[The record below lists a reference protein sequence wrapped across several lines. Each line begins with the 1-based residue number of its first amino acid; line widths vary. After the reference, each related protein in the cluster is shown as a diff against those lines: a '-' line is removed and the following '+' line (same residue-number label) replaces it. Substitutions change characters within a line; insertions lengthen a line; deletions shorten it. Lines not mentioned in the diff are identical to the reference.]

1 MRIQS
6 SSRSPVVERPLSN
19 EDQVVVRNQYDWTL
33 SALER
38 EYPAIDPDSS
48 EYNEDLMF
56 EVYRR
61 LKDLVSKGS
70 APARALEIAASEVL
84 RRYDTH

>member
-6 SSRSPVVERPLSN
+6 SSSSPAVEWPQSN
-19 EDQVVVRNQYDWTL
+19 ENQEVVRNKYDWTL
-33 SALER
+33 SSLER

-48 EYNEDLMF
+48 EYDEDLMF

-61 LKDLVSKGS
+61 LKQYVTEGS
-70 APARALEIAASEVL
+70 TPARALEMAASEVL
-84 RRYDTH
+84 RPYSAH

>member
-6 SSRSPVVERPLSN
+6 SSHSPRIERLQFNDDPV
-19 EDQVVVRNQYDWTL
+19 DVRDRYDWTL
-33 SALER
+33 SYLEQ

-48 EYNEDLMF
+48 EYNEQLMF

-61 LKDLVSKGS
+61 LKGLVMNGLP
-70 APARALEIAASEVL
+70 PARALELAASEVL
-84 RRYDTH
+84 RPL

>member
-6 SSRSPVVERPLSN
+6 SSSSAAVERPQSN
-19 EDQVVVRNQYDWTL
+19 ENQDVVRNQYDWTL
-33 SALER
+33 SSLER
-38 EYPAIDPDSS
+38 EYPVIDPDSS

-61 LKDLVSKGS
+61 LKQLVANGS
-70 APARALEIAASEVL
+70 APARALEMAASEVL
-84 RRYDTH
+84 RPYGMH

>member
-6 SSRSPVVERPLSN
+6 SSSLPAVEPSQPIEN
-19 EDQVVVRNQYDWTL
+19 QEVVRNQYDWTL
-33 SALER
+33 SSLES
-38 EYPAIDPDSS
+38 EYPVIDPDSS

-61 LKDLVSKGS
+61 LKHLVSKGS
-70 APARALEIAASEVL
+70 TPTRALQTAASEVL
-84 RRYDTH
+84 RPYGTH

>member
-6 SSRSPVVERPLSN
+6 SSSSPAVEPPQSIEN
-19 EDQVVVRNQYDWTL
+19 QEVVRNQYDWTL
-33 SALER
+33 SSFER
-38 EYPAIDPDSS
+38 EYPVIDPDSS

-61 LKDLVSKGS
+61 LKQLVSNGS
-70 APARALEIAASEVL
+70 TPARALEMATSEVL
-84 RRYDTH
+84 RPYGTH